1 MQRTTPPMTKR
12 TRQPSGLSRRQ
23 LLKATGSTAA
33 LLAAAKLN
41 FPAGAFA
48 QDAGPE
54 VKGAKLGFIA
64 LTDATPLFVAKEKG
78 IFAKYGMPDVEVQKQ
93 ASWGTTRDNL
103 VLGSEGNG
111 IDGAHILTPMPYLIS
126 AGKVTQ
132 NNQPTPMYIM
142 ARLNLN
148 GQCISVA
155 KEYADLKIGVDTAPF
170 KPALEK
176 KKASGKA
183 VKAAMTFPGGTH
195 DLWIRYWLAAG
206 GIDPDKDIE
215 TIVVP
220 PAQMVANMKVG
231 TMDCF
236 CVCEPWNL
244 QLIHQNIGYTA
255 ITTGE
260 LWDKHPEKSFGMR
273 AAYVDKYPN
282 AAKALLMAAM
292 EAQQWCEKA
301 ENKEETAA
309 ICAKRQWINVPLED
323 VTDRFKGKFDYGIPG
338 KVVENSPHIMRYW
351 ADHASYPFQS
361 HDLWFI
367 TEDIRWGKFEPTYD
381 AAALI
386 KKVNREDLWREAAKE
401 LNVAATDIPASTSR
415 GKETLFDGKVFDPEN
430 PTAYLKSLTI
440 KRAEV

>member
-1 MQRTTPPMTKR
+1 MTKPTNPTSR
-12 TRQPSGLSRRQ
+12 GLSRRQ
-23 LLKATGSTAA
+23 LLKATGGTAA

-48 QDAGPE
+48 QGAGPE
-54 VKGAKLGFIA
+54 VKAAKLGFIA
-64 LTDATPLFVAKEKG
+64 LTDASPLFVAKEKG

-126 AGKVTQ
+126 SGKVTQ
-132 NNQPTPMYIM
+132 NNQPTPMYIL

-155 KEYADLKIGVDTAPF
+155 KEYEDVKVGVDTAPF
-170 KPALEK
+170 KVALDK

-183 VKAAMTFPGGTH
+183 IKAAMTFPGGTH

-220 PAQMVANMKVG
+220 PPQMVANMKVG

-244 QLIHQNIGYTA
+244 QLIHQKIGYTA

-260 LWDKHPEKSFGMR
+260 LWNKHPEKSFGMR
-273 AAYVDKYPN
+273 AAYVDKYPK
-282 AAKALLMAAM
+282 AAKALLMAVM
-292 EAQQWCEKA
+292 EAQQWCEKP
-301 ENKEETAA
+301 ENRDEVAA
-309 ICAKRQWINVPLED
+309 ICAKRQWINCPVDD
-323 VTDRFKGKFDYGIPG
+323 VTDRVKGKFDYGIPG
-338 KVVENSPHIMRYW
+338 KVVENSPHIMRFW
-351 ADHASYPFQS
+351 ADNASYPYQS
-361 HDLWFI
+361 HDLWFM
-367 TEDIRWGKFEPTYD
+367 TEDIRWGKYEAGFD
-381 AAALI
+381 SKALI
-386 KKVNREDLWREAAKE
+386 GKVNREDLWKEAAKE
-401 LNVAATDIPASTSR
+401 LGVTDIPTSTSR
-415 GKETLFDGKVFDPEN
+415 GKETFFDGKVFDPEN
-430 PTAYLKSLTI
+430 PSAYLKSLSI
-440 KRAEV
+440 KRVEV

>member
-1 MQRTTPPMTKR
+1 MTK
-12 TRQPSGLSRRQ
+12 PSNTPRGRAISRRQ
-23 LLKATGSTAA
+23 LLKATSGGAA

-48 QDAGPE
+48 QGAGPE

-64 LTDATPLFVAKEKG
+64 LTDASPLFVAKEKG

-132 NNQPTPMYIM
+132 NNQPTPMYIL
-142 ARLNLN
+142 ARLNLDS
-148 GQCISVA
+148 QCISVA
-155 KEYADLKIGVDTAPF
+155 NEYADLKLGVDAAPF
-170 KPALEK
+170 KAALEK
-176 KKASGKA
+176 KKTSGKA

-220 PAQMVANMKVG
+220 PPQMVANMKVG

-236 CVCEPWNL
+236 CVGEPWNL
-244 QLIHQNIGYTA
+244 QLIHQKIGYTA

-260 LWDKHPEKSFGMR
+260 LWNKHPEKSFGMR
-273 AAYVDKYPN
+273 AAFVDKYPK
-282 AAKALLMAAM
+282 ASKALLMAVM
-292 EAQQWCEKA
+292 EAQQWSDKA
-301 ENKEETAA
+301 ENKAELAT
-309 ICAKRQWINVPLED
+309 IMGKRQWMNCPVED
-323 VTDRFKGKFDYGIPG
+323 VLDRSAGKFDYGIPG
-338 KVVENSPHIMRYW
+338 KVVENSPHIMKYW
-351 ADHASYPFQS
+351 RDFASYPFQS
-361 HDLWFI
+361 HDLWFL
-367 TEDIRWGKFEPTYD
+367 TEDIRWGKYEANFD
-381 AAALI
+381 AKALI
-386 KKVNREDLWREAAKE
+386 GKVNREDMWRDAAKT
-401 LNVAATDIPASTSR
+401 LGVAAAEIPTSTSR
-415 GKETLFDGKVFDPEN
+415 GKETFFDGKVFDPEN
-430 PTAYLKSLTI
+430 PAAYLKSLAI
-440 KRAEV
+440 KRVEV

>member
-1 MQRTTPPMTKR
+1 MMPMTKPTNPTSR
-12 TRQPSGLSRRQ
+12 RGLSRRQ
-23 LLKATGSTAA
+23 LLKAAGGTAA

-48 QDAGPE
+48 QGAGPE
-54 VKGAKLGFIA
+54 VKAAKLGFIA
-64 LTDATPLFVAKEKG
+64 LTDASPLFVAKEKG
-78 IFAKYGMPDVEVQKQ
+78 IFAKYGMSDVEVQKQ

-126 AGKVTQ
+126 SGKVTQ
-132 NNQPTPMYIM
+132 NNQPTPMYIL

-155 KEYADLKIGVDTAPF
+155 KEYEDVKVGVDTAPF
-170 KPALEK
+170 KVALEK
-176 KKASGKA
+176 KKASGKSI
-183 VKAAMTFPGGTH
+183 KAAMTFPGGTH

-220 PAQMVANMKVG
+220 PPQMVANMKVG

-260 LWDKHPEKSFGMR
+260 LWNKHPEKSFGMR
-273 AAYVDKYPN
+273 AAYVDKYPK
-282 AAKALLMAAM
+282 AAKALLMAVM
-292 EAQQWCEKA
+292 EAQQWCEKP
-301 ENKEETAA
+301 ENRDEVAA
-309 ICAKRQWINVPLED
+309 ICAKRQWINCPVDD
-323 VTDRFKGKFDYGIPG
+323 VTDRVKGKFDYGIPG
-338 KVVENSPHIMRYW
+338 KVVENSPHIMRFW
-351 ADHASYPFQS
+351 SDHASYPFQS
-361 HDLWFI
+361 HDLWFM
-367 TEDIRWGKFEPTYD
+367 TEDIRWGKYEPGFD
-381 AAALI
+381 SKALI
-386 KKVNREDLWREAAKE
+386 GKVNREDLWKDAAKE
-401 LNVAATDIPASTSR
+401 LGVAAADIPTSTSR
-415 GKETLFDGKVFDPEN
+415 GKETFFDGKVFDPEN
-430 PTAYLKSLTI
+430 PAAYLKSLSI
-440 KRAEV
+440 KRVEV